1 MMSVGLY
8 VIFFAVSFCA
18 SVAGAICGIGGGVLM
33 KPLLDVFGVLD
44 VATISFLSGCAV
56 LSMSC
61 YSVVKSRLSG
71 DSLVDVKTGTPL
83 AIGAAIGGV
92 AGKEMFMYIAALSS
106 DKNKVGAVQAFFL
119 LLITLGTLIYTLN
132 KQKIRTHHVKNAAA
146 CVWIGVVLGII
157 SSFLGIGGG
166 PINLVVLFFFF
177 SMNTRTAAQN
187 SLYIILFSQVASL
200 ASSIVTKTV
209 PDFTVWL
216 LLIMVAGG
224 ITGGAM
230 GRSLNKRLNE
240 KLVDRLFIGLMVVI
254 MGMCAYNIYHFI

>member
-1 MMSVGLY
+1 MGVGLY
-8 VIFFAVSFCA
+8 VIFFAVSLCA

-61 YSVVKSRLSG
+61 YSVVKARMSG

-92 AGKEMFMYIAALSS
+92 AGKEMFTYVAALSP
-106 DKNKVGAVQAFFL
+106 DRNRVGAVQAFCL
-119 LLITLGTLIYTLN
+119 LLITFGTLIYTIN
-132 KQKIRTHHVKNAAA
+132 KQKIKTHHVKNAAA
-146 CVWIGVVLGII
+146 CIGIGIVLGIF

-187 SLYIILFSQVASL
+187 SLYIILFSQIASL
-200 ASSIVTKTV
+200 VISIVTKTV
-209 PDFTVWL
+209 PDFTIWL
-216 LLIMVAGG
+216 LIIMVTGG
-224 ITGGAM
+224 ITGGAL
-230 GRSLNKRLNE
+230 GRGFNKRLNE